1 MEYIFSL
8 MNEIDKWKRFGVIG
22 VNVAIVVVVNVN
34 NNFKREKRKR
44 KKNVVKYYETI
55 HN

>member
-8 MNEIDKWKRFGVIG
+8 MNEIDKWRRFGVIG
-22 VNVAIVVVVNVN
+22 VNVAIVVVNVN